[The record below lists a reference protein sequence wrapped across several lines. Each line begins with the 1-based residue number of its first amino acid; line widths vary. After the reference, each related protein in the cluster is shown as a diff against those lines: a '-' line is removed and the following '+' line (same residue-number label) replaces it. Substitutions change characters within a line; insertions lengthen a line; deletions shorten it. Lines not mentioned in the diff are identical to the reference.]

1 MTPAHPK
8 NVPQVWELIKSA
20 NDAEECHIRFTL
32 VTSLGLFHTSHE
44 GPFVHVQLH
53 TSSGECRNQEL
64 ADIIRA
70 KGKRAI
76 ERIET

>member
-8 NVPQVWELIKSA
+8 NVPQVWELIESA

-32 VTSLGLFHTSHE
+32 VTALGNFYASHE
-44 GPFVHVQLH
+44 GPDVWLELH